1 MLQNNLY
8 TLDARCPQC
17 KEVAAVNEEMTRVEC
32 SHCGYGDGYEE
43 YLEVMKNEAVNM
55 AADYI
60 PDRPG
65 M

>member
-1 MLQNNLY
+1 MPTMQ
-8 TLDARCPQC
+8 
-17 KEVAAVNEEMTRVEC
+17 EVAAVNEEMTRVEC

>member
-1 MLQNNLY
+1 MPTMQ
-8 TLDARCPQC
+8 RSCS
-17 KEVAAVNEEMTRVEC
+17 NEEMTRVEC